1 MERAAVYN
9 NNVLAGYLEKHASD
23 DYRFIYA
30 DAYLKDTS
38 KPSISLALTKLQKEH
53 HSNVLFPFF
62 AGLLTEGINKDIQ
75 CRLLH
80 IDEADDFTRLIAT
93 AGVDTIGAIT
103 VKRIID

>member
-1 MERAAVYN
+1 MEKAAVYN
-9 NNVLAGYLEKHASD
+9 NGVLAGYLEKHASD

-30 DAYLKDTS
+30 DSYLKDTTM
-38 KPSISLALTKLQKEH
+38 PSISLALTKLQKEH
-53 HSNVLFPFF
+53 YSKVLFPFF

-80 IDEADDFTRLIAT
+80 IDEADDFTRLITT

-103 VKRIID
+103 VRKIID